1 MLSTMIQQTAAQKAP
16 RTTDHSKDTKKH
28 ETEATRT
35 REDDR
40 ETMLDDDLYAN
51 LAHTD

>member
-1 MLSTMIQQTAAQKAP
+1 MLSTMTIQTAAQKAP
-16 RTTDHSKDTKKH
+16 RSIDPKNDTKKH
-28 ETEATRT
+28 DVETTRT